1 MGRKGKEAAAK
12 AGVVETM
19 TAAQLGELSLTT
31 TTTFKPNDAADPFD
45 LLDMCVAALQDKR
58 GPTREHAM
66 AALCGA
72 LEALPPLDE
81 LDSRCLTVFALC
93 GVSIKKAATNPKEAR
108 LAYRAVGLLALTL
121 RAGAPDLLA
130 HAFPLLS
137 KTLRV
142 QAAHDDAPTLVAA
155 LDCLAAVTFA
165 GALDVEDVDRS
176 MKAVWAVI
184 FPSASSRPTVK
195 ATAWRATAQVA
206 VAAVSA
212 WTFLV
217 TTVPMTA
224 SEVKTSRASWNA
236 AVASLAGLLEHGDR
250 AVRMAAGE
258 ALAVCIELNLAQYVP
273 KKDMEIVVATVRDL
287 AIEAGGQGVSKT
299 MLPEQRHM
307 FRQVV
312 AFLDHD
318 EQPTV
323 TVTVRASTGRRN
335 HVLKVSTWAKVVQ
348 LNFLRSFLGGGFLKH
363 VQDNELFKEAFSFDV
378 QVGKRLSIAKRKEMD
393 KNRDKSMNVRRDL
406 RWECKHVLCLESRS
420 PDKVLQL
427 GWH

>member
-12 AGVVETM
+12 AGVADT
-19 TAAQLGELSLTT
+19 TTAAAQLRELSLTT

-108 LAYRAVGLLALTL
+108 LAYRTVGLLALTL

-165 GALDVEDVDRS
+165 GALDAEDVDRS
-176 MKAVWAVI
+176 MKA
-184 FPSASSRPTVK
+184 
-195 ATAWRATAQVA
+195 
-206 VAAVSA
+206 
-212 WTFLV
+212 
-217 TTVPMTA
+217 
-224 SEVKTSRASWNA
+224 
-236 AVASLAGLLEHGDR
+236 
-250 AVRMAAGE
+250 
-258 ALAVCIELNLAQYVP
+258 YVP
-273 KKDMEIVVATVRDL
+273 KKDMEVVVATVRDL

-299 MLPEQRHM
+299 MLPEQRHL

-318 EQPTV
+318 ERPTV

-348 LNFLRSFLGGGFLKH
+348 LNFIRSFLGGGFLKH
-363 VQDNELFKEAFSFDV
+363 VQDNELFKEVFSFDV
-378 QVGKRLSIAKRKEMD
+378 EVGKRLSIAKRKEMD